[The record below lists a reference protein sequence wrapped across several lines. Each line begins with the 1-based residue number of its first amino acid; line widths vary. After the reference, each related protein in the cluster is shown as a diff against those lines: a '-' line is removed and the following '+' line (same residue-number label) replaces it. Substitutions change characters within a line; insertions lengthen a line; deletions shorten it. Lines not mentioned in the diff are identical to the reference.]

1 MTYEAVEIG
10 SPDGSG
16 KIAWNGDPFVQIGAA
31 CALLAAG
38 EIDEASAALA
48 VIGHSRRIAQKWEAM
63 RLGSQPDDAEGQT
76 SAKTAE
82 RIQYPEIRLQEP
94 GGGRVIVIDGDP
106 FEAIADVSALHQ
118 AGHLDD
124 QTALVYFV
132 AHTKRIGEYFHPE
145 YAEERPLGSGHGQ

>member
-48 VIGHSRRIAQKWEAM
+48 VLGHAMRISQKWEAM
-63 RLGSQPDDAEGQT
+63 RLAMEGTPSDDTSGQ
-76 SAKTAE
+76 
-82 RIQYPEIRLQEP
+82 
-94 GGGRVIVIDGDP
+94 
-106 FEAIADVSALHQ
+106 
-118 AGHLDD
+118 
-124 QTALVYFV
+124 
-132 AHTKRIGEYFHPE
+132 
-145 YAEERPLGSGHGQ
+145 